1 MKLISEDLCGTAGTN
16 FTIARV
22 TLRLP
27 AQMNLQS
34 INSHAAKPR
43 LAGAATASISKPANL
58 PKLTKTH
65 PRARGLTRAKD
76 PWFSLQ
82 QSENFKKPQSLL

>member
-1 MKLISEDLCGTAGTN
+1 MKLISEELRGTVGTD
-16 FTIARV
+16 FTVAQV

-34 INSHAAKPR
+34 INSNAAKPR

-65 PRARGLTRAKD
+65 SRARVLPHAKD
-76 PWFSLQ
+76 PRFSLQ